1 MRDFVDLLNKESC
14 YWLKFIRMDE
24 GKNIVIFEIQFLAKP
39 NSKKSYLKIKE
50 GTLIC
55 SIQEKPVDGEANAG
69 FIAYFADVLDVAKSN
84 IEIVRGIKGKSKAI
98 QIAMSET
105 KSRSW
110 NQRIE
115 YFKRFLL
122 QLEQEKA

>member
-1 MRDFVDLLNKESC
+1 MKEFIELLNKETC
-14 YWLKFIRMDE
+14 HWLKFIRMDE
-24 GKNIVIFEIQFLAKP
+24 SKNTIVFEIQFLAKP
-39 NSKKSYLKIKE
+39 GSKKEYLKIKD

-55 SIQEKPVDGEANAG
+55 SIQEKSIDGEANSG
-69 FIAYFADVLDVAKSN
+69 FITYFANELDVAKSN
-84 IEIVRGIKGKSKAI
+84 VEIVRGIKGKNKAI

-122 QLEQEKA
+122 LLAEEKA

>member
-1 MRDFVDLLNKESC
+1 MKEFIELLNRETC
-14 YWLKFIRMDE
+14 HWLKFIRMDE
-24 GKNIVIFEIQFLAKP
+24 SKNTIVFEIQFLAKP
-39 NSKKSYLKIKE
+39 GSKKEYLKIKD

-55 SIQEKPVDGEANAG
+55 SIQEKPVDGEANSG
-69 FIAYFADVLDVAKSN
+69 FITYFANELDVAKSN
-84 IEIVRGIKGKSKAI
+84 VEIVRGTKGKNKAI

-122 QLEQEKA
+122 LLAEEKA

>member
-1 MRDFVDLLNKESC
+1 MKEFIELLNKETC
-14 YWLKFIRMDE
+14 HWLKFIRMDE
-24 GKNIVIFEIQFLAKP
+24 SKNTIFFEIQFLAKP
-39 NSKKSYLKIKE
+39 GSKKEYLKIKD

-55 SIQEKPVDGEANAG
+55 SIQEKPIDGEANSG
-69 FIAYFADVLDVAKSN
+69 FITYFANELDVAKSN
-84 IEIVRGIKGKSKAI
+84 VEIVRGIKGKNKAI

-122 QLEQEKA
+122 LLAEEKA